1 MATIKGLKTA
11 RSTCMRTCTRNIC
24 WSCTCMCYQHSFT
37 WKFL

>member
-11 RSTCMRTCTRNIC
+11 RDTCTCTRNIC
-24 WSCTCMCYQHSFT
+24 WSCTYMCYQHSFT